1 MSKLFSSYYP
11 PRARWY
17 GRIFYFGIALR
28 QLLALDRIR
37 LPEAMAFRELAG
49 GFFIP
54 GLTVYLRGPRR
65 WGRAAMAGCALLFL
79 VFIVGLGYPAANVAF
94 GLMLSIHTTGL
105 VYYCSPWLIHEPL
118 CSRIFLTIGMMLA
131 LGLFFY
137 VPLRSTIQ
145 NHCLMPLRMGD
156 RVMVILVGTK
166 PELLKRGDWAAFRS
180 SPNGGGEAGFVLGPV
195 MGLGGDR
202 VGSLEVPENHWLMQ
216 AEFARYYSHEPFGFF
231 AALAAQG
238 GIVQQMVIVSRED
251 YVGRPF
257 KRWFF
262 RKQILP

>member
-1 MSKLFSSYYP
+1 MSKLTSSYYP

-17 GRIFYFGIALR
+17 GRIFYLGIAVR
-28 QLLALDRIR
+28 HLLALDRLR
-37 LPEAMAFRELAG
+37 LPQEMTFCELAG

-54 GLTVYLRGPRR
+54 GLAVYLRGPRR

-118 CSRIFLTIGMMLA
+118 RSRIFLTIGMMLA
-131 LGLFFY
+131 LGLCFY
-137 VPLRSTIQ
+137 TPLRSVIQ
-145 NHCLMPLRMGD
+145 NHWLMPLRMGD
-156 RVMVILVGTK
+156 RVMVVSVGAK
-166 PELLKRGDWAAFRS
+166 PETLKRGDWAAFRS
-180 SPNGGGEAGFVLGPV
+180 SVNGGDEVGFVLGPV
-195 MGLGGDR
+195 LGLGGDR
-202 VGSLEVPENHWLMQ
+202 VDSLVVPENAWLMR
-216 AEFARYYSHEPFGFF
+216 AEFVRHYTHEPFGFF
-231 AALAAQG
+231 ATSG
-238 GIVQQMVIVSRED
+238 GTVQQMVIVSRED

-257 KRWFF
+257 NRWFF